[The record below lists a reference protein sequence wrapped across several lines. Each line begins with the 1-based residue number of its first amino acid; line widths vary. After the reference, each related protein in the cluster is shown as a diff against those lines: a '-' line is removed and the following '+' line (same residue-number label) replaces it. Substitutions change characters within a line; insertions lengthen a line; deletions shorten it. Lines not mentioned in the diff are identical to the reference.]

1 MDEYCS
7 KASHGYA
14 MKTDNIIGNICVKV
28 SETMSQYHWNFVI
41 PGSVEAHSYSDL
53 VKITEL
59 ATAISIKQHD
69 WTEFYYLQVIIFP
82 PP

>member
-1 MDEYCS
+1 
-7 KASHGYA
+7 
-14 MKTDNIIGNICVKV
+14 
-28 SETMSQYHWNFVI
+28 MSQYHWNFVI